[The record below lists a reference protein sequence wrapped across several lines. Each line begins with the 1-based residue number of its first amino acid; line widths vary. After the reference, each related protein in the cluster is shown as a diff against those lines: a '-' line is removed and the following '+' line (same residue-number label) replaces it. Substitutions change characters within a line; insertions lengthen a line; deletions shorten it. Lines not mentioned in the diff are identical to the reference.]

1 MAKEQLHNWGRYILL
16 AIVIIFGTGGWVVT
30 VRSNTKDIGKLQVKT
45 ENLQEDVHVLELNN
59 KDLTNISKN
68 TLDVL
73 VQVNSKLETIQQ
85 TQTKQAVIQA
95 VNSTKLESL
104 TKD

>member
-1 MAKEQLHNWGRYILL
+1 MPKEQLHHWGRYILL

-30 VRSNTKDIGKLQVKT
+30 VRSNTHDIGKLQGKT
-45 ENLQEDVHVLELNN
+45 EVLQEDVHVLELNN

-68 TLDVL
+68 TLNVL

-85 TQTKQAVIQA
+85 TQTNQAVIQA

>member
-1 MAKEQLHNWGRYILL
+1 MAKELHIWGRYILL

-30 VRSNTKDIGKLQVKT
+30 VRSNTNDIGKLQEKT
-45 ENLQEDVHVLELNN
+45 EILQEDVHVLELNN

-68 TLDVL
+68 TLNVL
-73 VQVNSKLETIQQ
+73 VQVNAKLETITK
-85 TQTKQAVIQA
+85 TQTDQAVIQA